1 MIPGEQIIYLDN
13 NATTQLDP
21 AVIEEM
27 VPFLTKYYGNPSSGY
42 TFGRQ
47 VRQAID
53 LARERVAALLGCE
66 PGEIVFTSC
75 GTESNNAAVNSAL
88 RLDPNR
94 QHVVTTAVEHSA
106 TRRHCETIAKCGSSV
121 TVVGVDHQGN
131 LDLEE
136 LESAITPQTAIITA
150 MWANNETGVLFP
162 AEKIAEIARRKRV
175 LFHTDAIQTVGKI
188 PIRLADLTL
197 NSLALSAHKLHGPKG
212 VGALYVNKRS
222 AFKPSMI
229 GGSQEKNR
237 RAGTENV
244 ASIVALGK
252 AAECALEALT
262 EENTKVRAMRDR
274 FETALLESVPDTFVN
289 GDRVARLPN
298 TTNLSFAGIE
308 ADAALM
314 MFDRHHLCC
323 SAGSA
328 CRTGAV
334 ETSHVLSAMKVP
346 GERARA
352 SMRFSF
358 GRFNTDTDVEKALE
372 IIPGVISKLRTLS
385 PAGAAREPATVA

>member
-1 MIPGEQIIYLDN
+1 MIAGDQIIYLDN

-27 VPFLTKYYGNPSSGY
+27 LPFLTDYYGNPSSGY

-47 VRQAID
+47 VRRAID
-53 LARERVAALLGCE
+53 QARERVATLLGCE
-66 PGEIVFTSC
+66 PMEVVFTSC

-88 RLDPNR
+88 QLDPNR
-94 QHVVTTAVEHSA
+94 RHVVTTAVEHSA
-106 TRRHCETIAKCGSSV
+106 TRRHCETVAKCGCSV
-121 TVVGVDHQGN
+121 TVVGVNAEGN
-131 LDLEE
+131 LDLDE
-136 LESAITPQTAIITA
+136 LERAITSQTAIVTV

-162 AEKIAEIARRKRV
+162 VDKIAEMARRKRV

-188 PIRLADLTL
+188 PIQLAGTTI

-212 VGALYVNKRS
+212 VGALYVSKRS
-222 AFKPSMI
+222 AFKPLLI
-229 GGSQEKNR
+229 GGSQENNR

-252 AAECALEALT
+252 AAECAGAALA
-262 EENTKVRAMRDR
+262 EENSRVRAMRDR
-274 FETALLESVPDTFVN
+274 FEAGILERVPNAFIN

-298 TTNLSFAGIE
+298 TSNLSFAGIE
-308 ADAALM
+308 SDAALM
-314 MFDRHHLCC
+314 MFDRHQLCC

-328 CRTGAV
+328 CRTGSV
-334 ETSHVLSAMKVP
+334 ETSHVLRAMNIP
-346 GERARA
+346 AERARA

-358 GRFNTDTDVEKALE
+358 GRFNTEADVDKALE
-372 IIPGVISKLRTLS
+372 IVPTVISRLRALS
-385 PAGAAREPATVA
+385 PRDAVREPATV

>member
-1 MIPGEQIIYLDN
+1 MIAREQIIYLDN

-27 VPFLTKYYGNPSSGY
+27 LPYLTDYYGNPSSGY

-47 VRQAID
+47 VRRAID

-88 RLDPNR
+88 QLAPNR
-94 QHVVTTAVEHSA
+94 RHIVTTAVEHSA
-106 TRRHCETIAKCGSSV
+106 TRRHCETVANRGGAV
-121 TVVGVDHQGN
+121 TIVGVDGNGN
-131 LDLEE
+131 LDLDE
-136 LESAITPQTAIITA
+136 LEAAITPQTAIVTA

-162 AEKIAEIARRKRV
+162 VEKIAEIARRKRV

-188 PIRLADLTL
+188 PIRLADSTI

-212 VGALYVNKRS
+212 VGALYANKRS

-229 GGSQEKNR
+229 GGSQENNR

-244 ASIVALGK
+244 ASIIALGK
-252 AAECALEALT
+252 AAECAAATLA
-262 EENTKVRAMRDR
+262 EEDSRVRALRDR
-274 FETALLESVPDTFVN
+274 FENGLLERIPNAFVN
-289 GDRVARLPN
+289 GNLAERLPN
-298 TTNLSFAGIE
+298 TTNVSFIGIE
-308 ADAALM
+308 SDAALV
-314 MFDRHHLCC
+314 MFDRHQLCC

-328 CRTGAV
+328 CRTGSLEA
-334 ETSHVLSAMKVP
+334 SHVLRAMNLAA
-346 GERARA
+346 ERLRG

-358 GRFNTDTDVEKALE
+358 GRFNTDAEVDQALE
-372 IIPGVISKLRTLS
+372 IIPAVISKLRAMS
-385 PAGAAREPATVA
+385 PATVSPEPATV